1 MTRGLENCKCAI
13 NIRAKICLGML
24 NGWNDVCTRGQMEY
38 PLNVNAGQVDCSF
51 VGNISF
57 DDFQPWVAVM
67 LLKVGA
73 PADNKVVEDA
83 HVPSLVDQTI
93 DKVTSNKARAAS
105 YQIHSFPADRPISA
119 SSPTPTY

>member
-13 NIRAKICLGML
+13 NIRAKVCLRLL

-38 PLNVNAGQVDCSF
+38 ALNVSAGQVDCSF

-73 PADNKVVEDA
+73 PANDKAVEDA
-83 HVPSLVDQTI
+83 HVPSLVDQPI

-105 YQIHSFPADRPISA
+105 YQIQRFSRQPSDVGLSA
-119 SSPTPTY
+119 PPY

>member
-13 NIRAKICLGML
+13 NIRAKICLGLL
-24 NGWNDVCTRGQMEY
+24 NGRNDVCTGGQMEY
-38 PLNVNAGQVDCSF
+38 ALNVSAGQVDCSF

-73 PADNKVVEDA
+73 PADDKAVEDA

-93 DKVTSNKARAAS
+93 DKVTSNKPRAAS
-105 YQIHSFPADRPISA
+105 YQIHSYPTDRPMLA
-119 SSPTPTY
+119 SSSTPTY